1 MPVLKLPE
9 SFGTVVERTFER
21 AFILAGTNEVDDS
34 VDTVRVH
41 RRDDG
46 IADTVIL
53 QLDTDCGFAEVEMR
67 LEETTDLIAML
78 QEVLS
83 YRETE

>member
-9 SFGTVVERTFER
+9 SFGC
-21 AFILAGTNEVDDS
+21 
-34 VDTVRVH
+34 DTPDKVRVH

-46 IADTVIL
+46 IDNTVIL
-53 QLDTDCGFAEVEMR
+53 QLDTDCGFAEVEMQ

-78 QEVLS
+78 QEVLGQNN
-83 YRETE
+83 R

>member
-1 MPVLKLPE
+1 MPVLKLPD
-9 SFGTVVERTFER
+9 SFGC
-21 AFILAGTNEVDDS
+21 
-34 VDTVRVH
+34 DTADKVRVH

-46 IADTVIL
+46 IDNTVIL
-53 QLDTDCGFAEVEMR
+53 QLDTDCGFAEVEMK

-83 YRETE
+83 YR